1 VDGTYRPG
9 IAGVHESYRL
19 SPDGTKVFMWWMRAR
34 DLPQCEAAMQKV
46 CYQVFPHITL
56 VLTATLV
63 HLGLYVGFELVSHL
77 EACDMMVFQGN

>member
-1 VDGTYRPG
+1 
-9 IAGVHESYRL
+9 
-19 SPDGTKVFMWWMRAR
+19 
-34 DLPQCEAAMQKV
+34 MQKV